1 MRLVRTPASR
11 RMRRWWEKVDLVIAR
26 PASAMT
32 SEQQASPLRATYCTV
47 ARRFGSARAASTRG
61 SWRSSAAGS
70 TTSSITS
77 PSISQVAR
85 SSIPVV
91 QFDQD
96 RTLMGIELLSPH
108 PTRRLSIVTARTPT
122 AQTAGGTA
130 AIATGADI
138 AAGADGYPR
147 RWAML
152 PVILI
157 AMFMAGFD
165 IWAVNVAAPSLQR
178 DLHVSDAALQLIVG
192 GYAFMYASGMVT
204 GGRLGDLFGYKR
216 LFMIGVG
223 TFGLASLACGL
234 APSAGLLVVFRL
246 VQGLTGAVMVPQ
258 VVALITATFPARE
271 RSKALGFYGATLG
284 LGFVSGQILGGG
296 LIQANIFGL
305 GWRAIFLVNVPVGII
320 ALIVAFVGVPQ
331 GGGGRRPRLD
341 PLGALGVSGGLVLAL
356 VPLTLGSD
364 EGWPIWT
371 WVSWALTLP
380 VLAATLGWERR
391 LTRRGGEPLLDLT
404 LFRDRAF
411 SAGLLLNLVSLF
423 FLGGFMFVLTLL
435 LQSGLGLSPLHAGIV
450 NLPLAVTFIAMTLLG
465 PKLAARLGRQSIT
478 LGAVSAMIGAIVLAV
493 FALHFGGH
501 LTGWETAPGTALIGI
516 GQGLMVPSLMSAVLS
531 HVRPEQ
537 AGAAAGVLTTT
548 QQFSI
553 ASGVAVIGAVFYEV
567 IGGAPSRASF
577 VTGLTVV
584 AWVDVARPRSP

>member
-1 MRLVRTPASR
+1 V
-11 RMRRWWEKVDLVIAR
+11 
-26 PASAMT
+26 
-32 SEQQASPLRATYCTV
+32 
-47 ARRFGSARAASTRG
+47 
-61 SWRSSAAGS
+61 
-70 TTSSITS
+70 
-77 PSISQVAR
+77 
-85 SSIPVV
+85 
-91 QFDQD
+91 
-96 RTLMGIELLSPH
+96 
-108 PTRRLSIVTARTPT
+108 T
-122 AQTAGGTA
+122 AQTETGSSTA
-130 AIATGADI
+130 AATRVDA

-216 LFMIGVG
+216 LFMIGVV
-223 TFGLASLACGL
+223 TFALASLACGL

-271 RSKALGFYGATLG
+271 RSKALGYYGATMG

-320 ALIVAFVGVPQ
+320 ALIVAAIVVPKAR
-331 GGGGRRPRLD
+331 GLRKPRLD
-341 PLGALGVSGGLVLAL
+341 PLGAVGVSGGLALAL
-356 VPLTLGSD
+356 VPLTLGRD
-364 EGWPIWT
+364 EGWPVWT
-371 WVSWALTLP
+371 WVSLALALP
-380 VLAATLGWERR
+380 VLAATVAWERR
-391 LTRRGGEPLLDLT
+391 LTRTGGDPLLNLS

-411 SAGLLLNLVSLF
+411 SAGLLLNFAALF
-423 FLGGFMFVLTLL
+423 FFGSFMFVLTLL

-450 NLPLAVTFIAMTLLG
+450 NLPLALTFIAMTLLG
-465 PKLAARLGRQSIT
+465 PRVAARLGPRSIT
-478 LGAVSAMIGAIVLAV
+478 LGAVAAIAGALVLALT
-493 FALHFGGH
+493 AAHYGGH

-531 HVRPEQ
+531 HVRPQQ

-567 IGGAPSRASF
+567 IGGAPTRASF

-584 AWVDVARPRSP
+584 AWVDVALLVIAAALTFLLPRTRGAGVTRHAVE

>member
-1 MRLVRTPASR
+1 MTVQAQTGAATAATPAG
-11 RMRRWWEKVDLVIAR
+11 
-26 PASAMT
+26 T
-32 SEQQASPLRATYCTV
+32 
-47 ARRFGSARAASTRG
+47 
-61 SWRSSAAGS
+61 
-70 TTSSITS
+70 
-77 PSISQVAR
+77 
-85 SSIPVV
+85 
-91 QFDQD
+91 
-96 RTLMGIELLSPH
+96 
-108 PTRRLSIVTARTPT
+108 
-122 AQTAGGTA
+122 TAGEN
-130 AIATGADI
+130 
-138 AAGADGYPR
+138 GYPR

-216 LFMIGVG
+216 LFLIGVV
-223 TFGLASLACGL
+223 TFALASLACGV
-234 APSAGLLVVFRL
+234 APTAGVLVVFRL

-271 RSKALGFYGATLG
+271 RSRALGYYGATMG

-320 ALIVAFVGVPQ
+320 ALIVAAVVVPKAR
-331 GGGGRRPRLD
+331 GLRKPRLD
-341 PLGALGVSGGLVLAL
+341 PLGAVGVSGGLALAL
-356 VPLTLGSD
+356 VPLTLGRD
-364 EGWPIWT
+364 EGWPVWT
-371 WVSWALTLP
+371 WVSLALALP
-380 VLAATLGWERR
+380 VLAATVAWERR
-391 LTRRGGEPLLDLT
+391 LTRAGGDPLLNLA

-411 SAGLLLNLVSLF
+411 SAGLLLNFAALF
-423 FLGGFMFVLTLL
+423 FFGSFMFVLTLL

-450 NLPLAVTFIAMTLLG
+450 NLPLALTFIAMTLLG
-465 PKLAARLGRQSIT
+465 PRVAARLGPRSIT
-478 LGAVSAMIGAIVLAV
+478 LGAVAAIVGALVLALT
-493 FALHFGGH
+493 AAHYGGQ

-567 IGGAPSRASF
+567 IGGAPTRASF

-584 AWVDVARPRSP
+584 AWVDVALLVIAAALTFLLPRARGAAVTRHAVE

>member
-1 MRLVRTPASR
+1 
-11 RMRRWWEKVDLVIAR
+11 
-26 PASAMT
+26 
-32 SEQQASPLRATYCTV
+32 
-47 ARRFGSARAASTRG
+47 
-61 SWRSSAAGS
+61 
-70 TTSSITS
+70 
-77 PSISQVAR
+77 
-85 SSIPVV
+85 
-91 QFDQD
+91 
-96 RTLMGIELLSPH
+96 
-108 PTRRLSIVTARTPT
+108 
-122 AQTAGGTA
+122 
-130 AIATGADI
+130 
-138 AAGADGYPR
+138 
-147 RWAML
+147 ML

-216 LFMIGVG
+216 LFLIGVV
-223 TFGLASLACGL
+223 TFALASLACGV
-234 APSAGLLVVFRL
+234 APNAGTLVAFRL

-271 RSKALGFYGATLG
+271 RSKALGFYGATMG

-320 ALIVAFVGVPQ
+320 ALIVATVVVPKAT
-331 GGGGRRPRLD
+331 GLRKPRLD
-341 PLGALGVSGGLVLAL
+341 PLGAIGVSGGLALAL
-356 VPLTLGSD
+356 VPLTLGRD
-364 EGWPIWT
+364 EGWPAWT
-371 WVSWALTLP
+371 WVSLALALP
-380 VLAATLGWERR
+380 VLAATVAWERR
-391 LTRRGGEPLLDLT
+391 LTRGGGDPLLNLA

-411 SAGLLLNLVSLF
+411 SAGLLLNFACLF
-423 FLGGFMFVLTLL
+423 FFGSFMFVLTLL

-450 NLPLAVTFIAMTLLG
+450 NLPLALTFIAMTLLG
-465 PKLAARLGRQSIT
+465 PKVAARLGPRSIT
-478 LGAVSAMIGAIVLAV
+478 LGAVAAIVGALVLALT
-493 FALHFGGH
+493 AAHYGGQ

-567 IGGAPSRASF
+567 IGGVPTKASF

-584 AWVDVARPRSP
+584 AWVDVALLVVAAALTFLLPKAKAAAGVVRHAAE